1 MEKETII
8 IRFYSER
15 DGKEFDLD
23 IPLFISANELI
34 IALNEAYNL
43 GIDVSNI
50 KKCYLQAENPVALL
64 RGNKTLQQ
72 FGLRNGSRIYYT
84 NVLGRK

>member
-34 IALNEAYNL
+34 IALKVT
-43 GIDVSNI
+43 ID
-50 KKCYLQAENPVALL
+50 P
-64 RGNKTLQQ
+64 
-72 FGLRNGSRIYYT
+72 
-84 NVLGRK
+84 